1 MNNKASKETAKRIK
15 AIRLQKGLTQL
26 ALAEK
31 AGINVNY
38 YSKVE
43 RAELKPSVDILE
55 KIVKDLGVKSS
66 DIFPF

>member
-55 KIVKDLGVKSS
+55 KIVKALGVKSS

>member
-31 AGINVNY
+31 ASINVNY

-55 KIVKDLGVKSS
+55 KIVKALGVKSS

>member
-15 AIRLQKGLTQL
+15 SIRLQKGLTQL

-55 KIVKDLGVKSS
+55 KIVKALGVKSS